1 MLLDLAIAGECLLV
15 SCLRLRI
22 WVGFGV
28 GVILGVAAG
37 EAVIAGGPDAPAAPG
52 VAVPVGGREDGAGAV
67 PPGEGDADWTVA
79 GAVGGAPSPGGI
91 WVEAGDAVVVAHAA
105 SVTTTDMTRRDRG
118 PRRRRTGRGSGVIVQ
133 GTSSAGDRFR
143 DRSHLARWYPPRP
156 PRRVA
161 ACEGSLTR
169 RACERRGR
177 GAAGSRGPDRT
188 GWEGRPTSRPPPARR
203 SRRPGRPRRSQAR
216 RSRRTRSSPGRRA

>member
-1 MLLDLAIAGECLLV
+1 MRATSRPDASVTRIATPATGRSAQLGSGGNLATGQVGLALAWPTTLPRAAVVARGSAVAAGAGARV
-15 SCLRLRI
+15 GAGAGGRVGAR
-22 WVGFGV
+22 VGFGV

-105 SVTTTDMTRRDRG
+105 SVTTTTDMTRRDRG
-118 PRRRRTGRGSGVIVQ
+118 PRRRRTGRGSGVI
-133 GTSSAGDRFR
+133 D
-143 DRSHLARWYPPRP
+143 
-156 PRRVA
+156 
-161 ACEGSLTR
+161 
-169 RACERRGR
+169 
-177 GAAGSRGPDRT
+177 
-188 GWEGRPTSRPPPARR
+188 
-203 SRRPGRPRRSQAR
+203 
-216 RSRRTRSSPGRRA
+216 

>member
-1 MLLDLAIAGECLLV
+1 M
-15 SCLRLRI
+15 
-22 WVGFGV
+22 

-118 PRRRRTGRGSGVIVQ
+118 PRRRRTGRGSGVI
-133 GTSSAGDRFR
+133 D
-143 DRSHLARWYPPRP
+143 
-156 PRRVA
+156 
-161 ACEGSLTR
+161 
-169 RACERRGR
+169 
-177 GAAGSRGPDRT
+177 
-188 GWEGRPTSRPPPARR
+188 
-203 SRRPGRPRRSQAR
+203 
-216 RSRRTRSSPGRRA
+216 